1 MINTVSVTNLKQNTA
16 QVIKKIKTSG
26 QPVVVMQRS
35 EPAVV
40 LVDPEHYKSLEEAL
54 EDLEDLKAIE
64 ERKNEPGIPFD
75 EYFKKRFE
83 KKLA

>member
-54 EDLEDLKAIE
+54 ENLEDLKAIE
-64 ERKNEPGIPFD
+64 ERKNELGIPFD
-75 EYFKKRFE
+75 KYFKKRFE